1 MTFFFHK
8 FHKDTG
14 IVRNKVNITYFSHKF
29 HKDIGNVRNKVNITY
44 ILINSIK
51 TQESLETKLI

>member
-1 MTFFFHK
+1 M
-8 FHKDTG
+8 
-14 IVRNKVNITYFSHKF
+14 TYFSHKF

-44 ILINSIK
+44 FLINSMK